1 MGKNPFDEDSDV
13 QAMRASMRPAG
24 GQVRWGKVLTGV
36 LVVACVTFALGYY
49 LPLRGAHQALTTRFA
64 ELQSKVDSANRAAE
78 EARKRAKELGDK
90 QQALESQADQAKQSE
105 KKSAEASQAIK
116 SALETKLKTAVGKDQ
131 ASMGVAGSQAVAALS
146 LRYVLSAGKVE
157 VSPQGK
163 VALCAVATAS
173 GERPIRVLT
182 VTDKKGIPAA
192 LAQKLKTPLQY
203 SAAVSQVVAE
213 ALLDKCSVAPARV
226 SAIGVSGEP
235 AASPKHDGKKLGGPR
250 VELWL
255 DSKD

>member
-1 MGKNPFDEDSDV
+1 MGKNPFEEDSDV

-49 LPLRGAHQALTTRFA
+49 VPLRSAHQTLTARFA
-64 ELQSKVDSANRAAE
+64 ELQSKVDAANRAAE
-78 EARKRAKELGDK
+78 ESRQRAKELGDK
-90 QQALESQADQAKQSE
+90 QQALESQAEQAKQTE
-105 KKSAEASQAIK
+105 KKNTEASQAIK

-131 ASMGVAGSQAVAALS
+131 AAMGATGKHTVTALA
-146 LRYVLSAGKVE
+146 LGYVLSAGKVE

-173 GERPIRVLT
+173 GDRAIRVVT
-182 VTDKKGIPAA
+182 VTDKKGIPAI
-192 LAQKLKTPLQY
+192 LSPKYKTPFQY
-203 SAAVSQVVAE
+203 SSAVSQAVAE
-213 ALLDKCSVAPARV
+213 TLVDKCNVAPGRI
-226 SAIGVSGEP
+226 SAVGVPGEP
-235 AASPKHDGKKLGGPR
+235 AASPKHDGKKLNGPR
-250 VELWL
+250 IDLWL